1 MEKTEMTSD
10 KSVTLTIRIP
20 KEIKAKI
27 DEIAKKEDRS
37 QNYVVCRILKE
48 YFSEKEKSQTE

>member
-1 MEKTEMTSD
+1 MTSD

-20 KEIKAKI
+20 VAIKEKI
-27 DEIAKKEDRS
+27 DIEAKADDRS
-37 QNYVVCRILKE
+37 SNYIVNRILKE